1 MVDMVDDSDGF
12 VDSVDIDY
20 SINMLIK
27 LDDLG

>member
-20 SINMLIK
+20 VVDIMVK